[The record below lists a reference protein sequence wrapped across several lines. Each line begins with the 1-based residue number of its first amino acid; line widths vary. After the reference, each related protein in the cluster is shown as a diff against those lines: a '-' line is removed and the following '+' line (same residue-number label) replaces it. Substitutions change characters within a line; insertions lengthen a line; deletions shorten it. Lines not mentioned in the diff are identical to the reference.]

1 MNDVTTTDT
10 APVPDP
16 RTAHPQ
22 PECGGGT
29 ESRPGHTRDMDPAP
43 DHGEESWVG
52 RGRLTDRTAGGFVF
66 LASDEATYVTGETIT
81 VTGGRPLQE
90 VVSTCP
96 RAPSTTRHE
105 RRAETA
111 AGVHR
116 GAGTAGQRVS
126 PQRRLRA

>member
-1 MNDVTTTDT
+1 V
-10 APVPDP
+10 APGATWTPLIPATMPAEEVRSFGGDSPMGSRGAAGRD
-16 RTAHPQ
+16 
-22 PECGGGT
+22 GGGV
-29 ESRPGHTRDMDPAP
+29 R
-43 DHGEESWVG
+43 V
-52 RGRLTDRTAGGFVF
+52 

-105 RRAETA
+105 RRAETT

-116 GAGTAGQRVS
+116 GAGTAAQRVS
-126 PQRRLRA
+126 PQRWLRA